1 MVKIGSQAAANGT
14 LDSDY
19 FMEEIASFAIWN
31 SVIGA
36 IMFIC
41 TYLAIMLFNYAAH
54 NQIYAMRGA
63 FLKSVLNQDIG
74 WFDVT
79 QSGEFASRMNE
90 DLSKL
95 EEGLGE
101 KVVMY
106 THFVISFIGCMALAF
121 AKGWLLALVCL
132 ASLPVTMIAVG
143 SVAVVSILFSF

>member
-1 MVKIGSQAAANGT
+1 MVKIGAQAAINGT
-14 LDSDY
+14 LDAEW

-36 IMFIC
+36 VMFIC
-41 TYLAIMLFNYAAH
+41 TYLAIMLFNCAAH

-90 DLSKL
+90 
-95 EEGLGE
+95 
-101 KVVMY
+101 
-106 THFVISFIGCMALAF
+106 
-121 AKGWLLALVCL
+121 
-132 ASLPVTMIAVG
+132 
-143 SVAVVSILFSF
+143 

>member
-1 MVKIGSQAAANGT
+1 MVKIGQQAASANGT
-14 LDSDY
+14 VDADW

-31 SVIGA
+31 SILGVILLV
-36 IMFIC
+36 F

-90 DLSKL
+90 
-95 EEGLGE
+95 
-101 KVVMY
+101 
-106 THFVISFIGCMALAF
+106 
-121 AKGWLLALVCL
+121 
-132 ASLPVTMIAVG
+132 
-143 SVAVVSILFSF
+143 